1 MNVTA
6 HYEDTD
12 LTLFAMQ
19 LLEEEDHRTVAEHVG
34 ACAFCRQEL
43 ARLQGDLAACAY
55 GVEMYSP
62 AGVVRERVMHQ
73 VAREK
78 RAAPVEEVVPPQQ
91 VDRMTRVEEMEEPT
105 LEFRRRGSNPAATRR
120 PSEARTSKSA
130 RSSRSAREDE
140 DEARPRNA
148 GRARGAFLWL
158 GWAATAGLAVFASG
172 LYIQEKNDRMELAAQ
187 ASEMAQLRG
196 DAVASTRLLTFMTDA
211 RAHRV
216 VLSGAG
222 AAEGES
228 SAGGRVIY
236 VAGTGSLL
244 LLADHLPA
252 LDAEKIYELWMIPV
266 DGRDPIPAGTF
277 RPDDQGNG
285 TVVLPP
291 LPRAVAAK
299 AFGVTVED
307 GTGSQTPTMPIVL
320 AGS

>member
-1 MNVTA
+1 MNVMA

-73 VAREK
+73 LAREK
-78 RAAPVEEVVPPQQ
+78 RAAPVEEVVPPQRANA
-91 VDRMTRVEEMEEPT
+91 VTRVQEMEEPT

-120 PSEARTSKSA
+120 PSEARSA

-140 DEARPRNA
+140 DEARPRNG

-172 LYIQEKNDRMELAAQ
+172 LYIQEKNDRMELAANTG
-187 ASEMAQLRG
+187 EVAQLRG
-196 DAVASTRLLTFMTDA
+196 DAVASTRLLTTMTDA
-211 RAHRV
+211 HAHRV
-216 VLSGAG
+216 VLSGAS
-222 AAEGES
+222 AAGGES

-236 VAGTGSLL
+236 VARTGSLL

-252 LDAEKIYELWMIPV
+252 LDAEKTYELWLIPA

-307 GTGSQTPTMPIVL
+307 GAGSQTPTMPIVL